1 MNLILKY
8 IYIYF
13 LKKLLTKHLCKNAT
27 KILFDILMVEGNKG
41 NKKYGYGKVKA
52 Q

>member
-1 MNLILKY
+1 MR
-8 IYIYF
+8 
-13 LKKLLTKHLCKNAT
+13 
-27 KILFDILMVEGNKG
+27 